1 MTSPGGQGAKSTPSI
16 EIIAREMGQ
25 QGKGVVSPERPEH
38 LLTAWER
45 LRHTIQTQ
53 ILIYPTLINLGRW
66 GRQAVF

>member
-16 EIIAREMGQ
+16 EITAREMGQ

-45 LRHTIQTQ
+45 L
-53 ILIYPTLINLGRW
+53 
-66 GRQAVF
+66 